1 MRISTFYLFSLMG
14 IMFIL
19 LMVDMIFNIGLPWD
33 ILNLWWILLTPIFS
47 KVLFPNSMFTE
58 WLNKVIFIDTINKLF
73 KK

>member
-19 LMVDMIFNIGLPWD
+19 LMVDVIFNIGLPWD
-33 ILNLWWILLTPIFS
+33 YLNCWFLLLTPILS
-47 KVLFPNSMFTE
+47 KVFFPNSMFTQ
-58 WLNKVIFIDTINKLF
+58 WINKVIFIKTINKLF

>member
-19 LMVDMIFNIGLPWD
+19 LMTDTIFEIGLPWD
-33 ILNLWWILLTPIFS
+33 YLNLWYILLTPILS
-47 KVLFPNSMFTE
+47 KVFFPNSMFTE
-58 WLNKVIFIDTINKLF
+58 WLNKVIFIKTLNKLF